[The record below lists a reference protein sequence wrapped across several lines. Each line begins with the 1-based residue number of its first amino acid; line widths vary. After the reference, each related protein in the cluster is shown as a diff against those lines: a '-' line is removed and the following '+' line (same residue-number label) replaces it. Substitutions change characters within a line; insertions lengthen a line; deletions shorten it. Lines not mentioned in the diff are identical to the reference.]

1 MKLIQTTHKFHYRLK
16 NVFQMAKQGK
26 TAQVTLLAIFTG
38 VFGGIGAVIFRL
50 MIQMNNTLFFG
61 TFSRFTSS
69 SIGLFIIPI
78 LGGLLV
84 GQITSRV
91 AWETKGHGVP
101 EIMEAVELEH
111 GVIRPRVPFAKVIA
125 SSICIGSGGSCGREG
140 PIAQIGAGFG
150 SIMGV
155 KLHLRESDMRTL
167 VVAGV
172 SAGIA
177 ATFNAPLGGIL
188 FGIEIIL
195 LGRLSPRS
203 FIPICLAVITGM
215 SVSTYFLGT
224 TPAFVVPAY
233 RHEHPLEIL
242 FYLLLG
248 LMCGLVSVGWV
259 RGFYLIED
267 LFEKLPLRNDLKPAL
282 GGAIVGLISIIGYEE
297 VQGVGYETIE
307 AVIKNNLLVES
318 LLLLCLFKIVA
329 TACSIGS
336 GGSGGVFAPSLF
348 VGAMLGG
355 AYGYFVVRVIP
366 EASAGAYAVVAMAAV
381 FAGAA
386 RAPLTM
392 IFMTMELTRDYQM
405 VLPIIA
411 AVAVS
416 YLVSEALMEENIYTL
431 KLLHRGVNLRAAQY
445 KDSLDVVTV
454 GEAMRKRE
462 EILHFHPEDT
472 QEYILQCHTSGDYV
486 YKRYPVLALDNHH
499 LLGVVT
505 LGQIVDMIETDS
517 FPGTIGDIMIK
528 GDQMAVVYAKE
539 TLHHALNQLVRY
551 GVNSLPVLSSKREPN
566 PEFVGLISRT
576 DILVALEAYISSQ
589 EAADAG

>member
-1 MKLIQTTHKFHYRLK
+1 MKLVEPMKSFPNRLRRAL
-16 NVFQMAKQGK
+16 QMAKQLK
-26 TAQVTLLAIFTG
+26 TAHVTLLAIITG
-38 VFGGIGAVIFRL
+38 FFGGIGAVIFRQ
-50 MIQMNNTLFFG
+50 MIQGNNRLFFG
-61 TFSRFTSS
+61 IASRFVSS
-69 SIGLFIIPI
+69 SVGLFVAPI

-101 EIMEAVELEH
+101 EIIDAVAREH

-150 SIMGV
+150 SILGV
-155 KLHLRESDMRTL
+155 KLHLGERDLRTL

-172 SAGIA
+172 AAGIA

-188 FGIEIIL
+188 FGIEVIL

-215 SVSTYFLGT
+215 SVSTYFLGS

-233 RHEHPLEIL
+233 HHEHPLELL

-248 LMCGLVSVGWV
+248 LVCGFVSVGWV
-259 RGFYLIED
+259 RAFYLLED
-267 LFEKLPLRNDLKPAL
+267 LFERVPLRNDLKPAL
-282 GGAIVGLISIIGYEE
+282 GGAIVGLIAITGFEE

-307 AVIKNNLLVES
+307 AVIKNNILVGT

-329 TACSIGS
+329 TACTIGS

-348 VGAMLGG
+348 IGATLGG
-355 AYGYFVVRVIP
+355 AYGYFVTRLIP
-366 EASAGAYAVVAMAAV
+366 EASGGAYAVVAMAAL

-392 IFMTMELTRDYQM
+392 IFMTMELTRDYQL

-416 YLVSEALMEENIYTL
+416 YLVSEALMVENIYTL
-431 KLLHRGVNLRAAQY
+431 KLLHRGINLRTMQH
-445 KDSLDVVTV
+445 KDSLDVITV
-454 GEAMRKRE
+454 GKAMRGRT

-472 QEYILQCHTSGDYV
+472 REYVLKCHTCGEYV
-486 YKRYPVLALDNHH
+486 YKRYPVLAQDNHH

-505 LGQIVDMIETDS
+505 LGQMLTMIENES
-517 FPGTIGDIMIK
+517 FPETIGDIMIK
-528 GDQMAVVYAKE
+528 GDMMAVTYAKE
-539 TLHHALNQLVRY
+539 TLHHALDQLIRY
-551 GVNSLPVLSSKREPN
+551 GVNSLPVLASKQEPN
-566 PEFVGLISRT
+566 SEFVGLISRT
-576 DILVALEAYISSQ
+576 DILVALETYISVQ
-589 EAADAG
+589 AAEETN